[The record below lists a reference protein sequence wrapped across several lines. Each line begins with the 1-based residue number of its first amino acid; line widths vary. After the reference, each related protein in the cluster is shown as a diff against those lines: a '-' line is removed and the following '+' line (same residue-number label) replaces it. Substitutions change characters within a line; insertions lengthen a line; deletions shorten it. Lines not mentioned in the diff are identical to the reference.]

1 VTRAVGD
8 GPRGGS
14 HTGKRAGSHTGKR
27 AGSHTGKRAGRRP
40 TESGRH
46 APRVPFAL
54 LVTGLIVGGLALL
67 LALNTASAANEL
79 RHQSLDSRDATI
91 ANDVPQLQNEVAASA
106 APANLA
112 RAAAELG
119 MVPAGNP
126 AFIVEASDGSA
137 TLRGKPEAATAA
149 PLETVPLA
157 TPHATPHATATGKA
171 KVTKPPAKKTRKS
184 RSKKTT
190 SPKSSRT
197 PTSSKGPKAPT
208 STTAGGRRH
217 ARKHPASPTPTPTP
231 TPTMTL
237 PGGNR

>member
-1 VTRAVGD
+1 MVGN
-8 GPRGGS
+8 GSRGGT
-14 HTGKRAGSHTGKR
+14 HTGARTGKRTQK
-27 AGSHTGKRAGRRP
+27 
-40 TESGRH
+40 SGRH

-54 LVTGLIVGGLALL
+54 LVTGLIVGGMALL

-91 ANDVPQLQNEVAASA
+91 ANDVQQLQNEVAASA

-157 TPHATPHATATGKA
+157 TPHATPHATAKTSQAPKTKKATG
-171 KVTKPPAKKTRKS
+171 T
-184 RSKKTT
+184 
-190 SPKSSRT
+190 T
-197 PTSSKGPKAPT
+197 PTKRTTKSASKSTAPKAGSTPTTTKGPKAPKST
-208 STTAGGRRH
+208 SANG
-217 ARKHPASPTPTPTP
+217 KHRSRTHRTHRPSPTSTPTP